1 MMATFSASTSE
12 AQAQT
17 LQSRLTAAK
26 HQLHVARVI
35 RTRAQARL
43 KAAIA
48 ARVRFA
54 KLPTPSPA
62 PRPSLTPTPI
72 ANTTPKSPTVA
83 RIKALRRAVV
93 KAKVRVRN
101 WTELVAS
108 LRSALS
114 YESRLEQWEAT
125 HNWKPLV
132 STLAKRWNV
141 NPTSLL
147 RMMNYE
153 SGGRPKAVSGGTFFG
168 LFQYCPSTWHSSWNP
183 WRNHSIFD
191 ARAQICATAL
201 AIKRGYGPKM
211 WPNTYPLA
219 F

>member
-12 AQAQT
+12 AQART

-26 HQLHVARVI
+26 HHLHAARVV
-35 RTRAQARL
+35 RARAQARL

-48 ARVRFA
+48 ARAKCA

-62 PRPSLTPTPI
+62 PRPSVTPTPTSD
-72 ANTTPKSPTVA
+72 TTPKPPTIA
-83 RIKALRRAVV
+83 RIKALRRAVA
-93 KAKVRVRN
+93 KARIRVRN
-101 WTELVAS
+101 WTDLVAS
-108 LRSALS
+108 LRYSLS
-114 YESRLEQWEAT
+114 YESRLAQWEST
-125 HNWKPLV
+125 QNWKPLV
-132 STLAKRWNV
+132 STLAQRWHV
-141 NPTSLL
+141 NPRSLL

-153 SGGRPKAVSGGTFFG
+153 SGGRPRAVSGGTFFG